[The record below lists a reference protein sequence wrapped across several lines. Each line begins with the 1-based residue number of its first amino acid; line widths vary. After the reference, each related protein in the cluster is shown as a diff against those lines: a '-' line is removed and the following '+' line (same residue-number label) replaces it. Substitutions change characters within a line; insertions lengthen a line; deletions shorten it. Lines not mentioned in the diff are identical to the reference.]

1 MLIRRRDFQHLS
13 GASARRL
20 HSTSIK
26 VHRMPARGA
35 ILVQV
40 VYLDKYLV
48 KYGHAM
54 HFCNPAGRDFRRA
67 APTLDEMTR
76 AYQESAA

>member
-1 MLIRRRDFQHLS
+1 
-13 GASARRL
+13 
-20 HSTSIK
+20 
-26 VHRMPARGA
+26 MPARGA

-40 VYLDKYLV
+40 VYLNKYLM